1 MILTA
6 VGEGAIAAG
15 LGAEAADQ
23 LENVLEAAIAV
34 EREELKTES

>member
-1 MILTA
+1 MT
-6 VGEGAIAAG
+6 VSKVGAIAAG